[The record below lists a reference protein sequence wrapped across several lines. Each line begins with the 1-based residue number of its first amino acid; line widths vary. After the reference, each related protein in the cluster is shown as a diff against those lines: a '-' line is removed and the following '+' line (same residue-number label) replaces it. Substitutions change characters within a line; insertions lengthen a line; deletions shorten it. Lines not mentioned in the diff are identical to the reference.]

1 MPIEYQTIW
10 ICFSNGYGT
19 NHAVLAVGYGTE
31 NGQDYWLVKN
41 SWGTNWGENGF
52 IKIKMGTCG
61 IETAVSFLTNNT
73 TPCPIGSH
81 FINIHIPP
89 TIPRDVLSQSALPTD
104 NRTLLLLLH
113 HPLQLVPPATC
124 PACLPVWTTSRAL
137 STSTLAPMVN
147 TVRKWSAPTPRT
159 ASVLI

>member
-1 MPIEYQTIW
+1 
-10 ICFSNGYGT
+10 
-19 NHAVLAVGYGTE
+19 
-31 NGQDYWLVKN
+31 
-41 SWGTNWGENGF
+41 
-52 IKIKMGTCG
+52 MGTCG

-104 NRTLLLLLH
+104 NRTLLLLLL
-113 HPLQLVPPATC
+113 HPHQLVPPATC
-124 PACLPVWTTSRAL
+124 PACLPVWTTSRAR
-137 STSTLAPMVN
+137 STSTLAHMVS

-159 ASVLI
+159 ASVLISEATTAAKPCAEAPSVPHGHKDCPSRCLQQLNWLSLLYMIWKSS